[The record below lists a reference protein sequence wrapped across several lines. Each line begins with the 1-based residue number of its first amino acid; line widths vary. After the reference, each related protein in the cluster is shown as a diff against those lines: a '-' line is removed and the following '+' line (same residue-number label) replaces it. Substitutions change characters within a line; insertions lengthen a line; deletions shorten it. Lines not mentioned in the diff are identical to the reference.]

1 MNTTRTWTQGKDY
14 NGQMMPSTGRSV
26 FDSLKT
32 SRTSWSSRTTPQ
44 ITWRMSPAEEQVVVI
59 LSTNKH
65 LVFIRGIEGAVT
77 VDLASTSLWYH
88 ALRLWQLMTS
98 RGQTPCLPSSEP
110 VIKNL
115 HGLCL
120 RVDAVISFKSWRSI
134 NVGSVCDLLQDL
146 TNEATLLDYNYPII

>member
-1 MNTTRTWTQGKDY
+1 MGRWCPPPVALCLTRLKLPERVEAAGLLHKSRDACRRL
-14 NGQMMPSTGRSV
+14 RS
-26 FDSLKT
+26 
-32 SRTSWSSRTTPQ
+32 
-44 ITWRMSPAEEQVVVI
+44 QVVVI
-59 LSTNKH
+59 LSTNKYR
-65 LVFIRGIEGAVT
+65 VFIRGIEGAVT

-110 VIKNL
+110 VMKNL
-115 HGLCL
+115 HGLCS